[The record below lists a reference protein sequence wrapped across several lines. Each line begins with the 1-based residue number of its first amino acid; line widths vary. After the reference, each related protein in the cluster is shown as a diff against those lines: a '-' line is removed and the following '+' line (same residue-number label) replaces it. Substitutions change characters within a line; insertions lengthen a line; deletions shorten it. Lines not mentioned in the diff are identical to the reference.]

1 MRSTKR
7 ELELRGCLDLN
18 ALPGQAGAMVMHDI
32 TTDKA
37 EYEAPVLECQGR
49 LGDLT
54 GGLEL
59 SGNTQDFWGCYAA
72 TS

>member
-1 MRSTKR
+1 
-7 ELELRGCLDLN
+7 
-18 ALPGQAGAMVMHDI
+18 MHDV

-49 LGDLT
+49 LSDLT